1 MSSLRKTL
9 IGIAVVASAALAFLA
24 WNWFRD
30 SSLVKVRHVE
40 IAGVSN
46 NPDAAAIKRELHDA
60 ALGMTTLHV
69 DRAELEHAVS
79 AYSIVRSVSASPHF
93 PSTLQVQVHEYA
105 PVAALTSPD
114 GNAVPV
120 AFDGTLLPRVAK
132 RKLPAVAVNSAPQH
146 DGFES
151 LRVRTLVRVLAA
163 APAPLRPQLERA
175 YLDPGRGSVVAMRNG
190 PTLAL
195 GTSAR
200 LAAKW
205 ASATRV
211 LAAASSSGAAQ
222 VDVRV
227 PGRPSAS
234 GFASAQNPR
243 L

>member
-1 MSSLRKTL
+1 VRKTL
-9 IGIAVVASAALAFLA
+9 IWLAAVGLAALAFFA

-46 NPDAAAIKRELHDA
+46 NPDAAAIKGELRDA
-60 ALGMTTLHV
+60 ALRMTTLHV

-93 PSTLQVQVHEYA
+93 PSTLEVQVHEYA
-105 PVAALTSPD
+105 SVAALTSPD
-114 GNAVPV
+114 GTAVPV

-132 RKLPAVAVNSAPQH
+132 QKLPAVAVTSTPQH
-146 DGFES
+146 NGFES

-163 APAPLRPQLERA
+163 SPAPLRPQLARA
-175 YLDPGRGSVVAMRNG
+175 YLDPDRGIVIAMRSG

-211 LAAASSSGAAQ
+211 LATASSSGAAQ
-222 VDVRV
+222 IDVRV

-234 GFASAQNPR
+234 GFASVQNSQ

>member
-1 MSSLRKTL
+1 
-9 IGIAVVASAALAFLA
+9 VVA
-24 WNWFRD
+24 
-30 SSLVKVRHVE
+30 
-40 IAGVSN
+40 I
-46 NPDAAAIKRELHDA
+46 
-60 ALGMTTLHV
+60 
-69 DRAELEHAVS
+69 
-79 AYSIVRSVSASPHF
+79 
-93 PSTLQVQVHEYA
+93 
-105 PVAALTSPD
+105 
-114 GNAVPV
+114 
-120 AFDGTLLPRVAK
+120 
-132 RKLPAVAVNSAPQH
+132 
-146 DGFES
+146 
-151 LRVRTLVRVLAA
+151 
-163 APAPLRPQLERA
+163 
-175 YLDPGRGSVVAMRNG
+175 RNG